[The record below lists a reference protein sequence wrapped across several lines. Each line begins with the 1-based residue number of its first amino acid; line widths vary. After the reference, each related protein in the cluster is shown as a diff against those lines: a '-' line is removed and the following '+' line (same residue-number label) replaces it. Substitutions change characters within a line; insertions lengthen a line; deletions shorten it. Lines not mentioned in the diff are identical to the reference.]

1 MASWFHSV
9 EFYVIA
15 AVVAAAIVAL
25 SALPARRGAARR
37 HSAAGDLLPEASAA
51 EPRLEARVD
60 DRGRLVL
67 VRTSLP
73 TDTIAA
79 DLSVEIIDFDVKIEE
94 RLTAGRDRPA
104 ESNAAMYVLDFFGAE
119 RYHISFDSP
128 QAGLFAA
135 FTLPIRPGIRVSRPL
150 TRG

>member
-1 MASWFHSV
+1 MTAWFQSV

-15 AVVAAAIVAL
+15 AVVAAAIVGL
-25 SALPARRGAARR
+25 SALPARRGAAR
-37 HSAAGDLLPEASAA
+37 HHTAPGDLLPEATPA
-51 EPRLEARVD
+51 EPSLEARVD
-60 DRGRLVL
+60 RDGRLVL

-79 DLSVEIIDFDVKIEE
+79 SLSIEIAGFDVNIVE

-119 RYHISFDSP
+119 RYHFSFDSP

-135 FTLPIRPGIRVSRPL
+135 FTLPVRPGIRLSRPL